1 MAKAKLE
8 IPFAGLSGR
17 LSGDSETY
25 ITTRYGETV
34 ISNYPKRRDP
44 KKITVHQRELNT
56 AFAGVVA
63 QAKAE
68 LSDPVRRAYW
78 QEQFDQYKQSTA
90 NKPITDSSHPT
101 EPSSHPTYKTLR
113 GFTIAQ
119 LTKQQKL

>member
-8 IPFAGLSGR
+8 IPFSSVSGR

-25 ITTRYGETV
+25 VTMRYGQTV

-44 KKITVHQRELNT
+44 KKITAHQKELN
-56 AFAGVVA
+56 ANFAQVVA
-63 QAKAE
+63 QVKLE

-78 QEQFDQYKQSTA
+78 QEQFDKHQRATV
-90 NKPITDSSHPT
+90 NKPTVQR
-101 EPSSHPTYKTLR
+101 YKTLR

-119 LTKQQKL
+119 LTKK